1 MRSARYKVLQASAD
15 DPDLATG
22 NVFIGDSLTLT
33 RKVQESTKARISLC
47 EGDTRD
53 YNWHGGFFLSTHV
66 EPNSEQSFV
75 WLVRPGRN
83 FCFFQSLLVLSDF
96 SLRQDHCLG
105 DTTSTYELH

>member
-1 MRSARYKVLQASAD
+1 MRFARYLVPQASAD

-33 RKVQESTKARISLC
+33 REVQETAKARISLC

-53 YNWHGGFFLSTHV
+53 YNWHGGFFLTTHV

-75 WLVRPGRN
+75 WVVRPGRY
-83 FCFFQSLLVLSDF
+83 FYFFNRYLF
-96 SLRQDHCLG
+96 
-105 DTTSTYELH
+105 